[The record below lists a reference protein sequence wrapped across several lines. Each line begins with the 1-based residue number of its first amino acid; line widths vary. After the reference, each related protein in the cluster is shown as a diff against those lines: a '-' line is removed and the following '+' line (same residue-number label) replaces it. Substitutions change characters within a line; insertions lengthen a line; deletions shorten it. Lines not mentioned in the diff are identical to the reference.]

1 MASLTR
7 SILLPYRAASVYQV
21 VADIEQYSEFLP
33 WCIES
38 TILESSPSLIVASL
52 SFRIRGITHVLVT
65 RNTLEQDRRML
76 LEMVSG
82 PVRHFEGEWIF
93 SDLGDGRGCSAEF
106 NAYYELSGFT
116 FFLQNKLSKQVARK
130 VVEAFLERCTNVL

>member
-7 SILLPYRAASVYQV
+7 SVLLPYPVVSVYQV

-38 TILESSPSLIVASL
+38 TILDRSPSLIVASL
-52 SFRIRGITHVLVT
+52 SFRVRGTTHVLVT
-65 RNTLEQDRRML
+65 RNTLDENRRML

-82 PVRHFEGEWIF
+82 PVRHFEGEWSF
-93 SDLGDGRGCSAEF
+93 SDLGNGQGCSAEF
-106 NAYYELSGFT
+106 KAHYELSGFAS
-116 FFLQNKLSKQVARK
+116 FLQKKLSNQVARK
-130 VVEAFLERCTNVL
+130 VVEAFVERCANVL